1 MKKYMIP
8 LTIAGL
14 LILYFGATSLYSD
27 EKSGLE
33 FSHKVHVVDNEVECI
48 TCHAQAEESESGKDD
63 MLPSKA
69 ICNDCHEADEV
80 GNPEMLPRVDDYS
93 AMFSH
98 KQHLS
103 SGLECET
110 CHVSVAKAETAEEY
124 VLPDMLDCMSCHTT
138 KAVSNECSTCHLPS
152 ESLLPVSHTPNFK
165 HNHGDLARAQ
175 VKDISADMSCTTC
188 HTQNFCQNCHEGDN
202 LDRLTHPL
210 NYETTHA
217 LEAQSRQKE
226 CSVCHMDRSFCIECH
241 SERQVMPHNHTAG
254 WVNNLRSDGGRHSSE
269 ALNDIESCIACH
281 EQNAAQT
288 CQPCHPAN

>member
-63 MLPSKA
+63 MLPSKT
-69 ICNDCHEADEV
+69 ICNDCHDADEV

-93 AMFSH
+93 ALFSH
-98 KQHLS
+98 KQHTS

-110 CHVSVAKAETAEEY
+110 CHVSTTKVETAEEY
-124 VLPDMLDCMSCHTT
+124 VLPNMLDCMNCHET

-152 ESLLPVSHTPNFK
+152 ESLMPVSHTPNFK

-226 CSVCHMDRSFCIECH
+226 CSVCHMERSFCIECH
-241 SERQVMPHNHTAG
+241 SERRVMPHNHTAG